1 MVDMVHPRL
10 TSSVVVTLV
19 QVMHN
24 ETSWPASKLKTNRL
38 VQMLA
43 KRAQRVLK
51 KTEGES
57 NRTSGL
63 AVGSM
68 VADGMVGDPSSSS
81 NFDGTGETDCCLVVV
96 VGAGVM
102 LGSMGARWEFG
113 SKENLYCTVG

>member
-19 QVMHN
+19 QVIHN
-24 ETSWPASKLKTNRL
+24 ETSWPASKLKMNLL
-38 VQMLA
+38 VQILA

-63 AVGSM
+63 AVSAI
-68 VADGMVGDPSSSS
+68 VADGMVGDPSSS

-96 VGAGVM
+96 VGAGVT
-102 LGSMGARWEFG
+102 LGSMGARWMFR
-113 SKENLYCTVG
+113 SKEHLYCTVG